1 MKTPSNKLK
10 LLAGGTLLAL
20 AAGLSSLAVAAP
32 HGGMGGHDGMMAGP
46 MGGQMVE
53 RMLDRVDAT
62 PEQRAQIKQITDAA
76 VAERK
81 AQREDG
87 RGLREQMLAL
97 FAQPTV
103 DAQAAEALRQQQMA
117 RADAGS
123 KRMMQTML
131 QISQVLTPQQRQQF
145 VDIVGERGEMMQ
157 RHQRE
162 RRSLQ
167 APKTG
172 S

>member
-1 MKTPSNKLK
+1 MKTSSSKLK

-20 AAGLSSLAVAAP
+20 AAGLSGPAVAAP
-32 HGGMGGHDGMMAGP
+32 HGGRGGHDGMMAGH
-46 MGGQMVE
+46 MVE
-53 RMLDRVDAT
+53 RLLDRVDAT
-62 PEQRAQIKQITDAA
+62 AEQRAQIKQITDAA
-76 VAERK
+76 AAERK

-87 RGLREQMLAL
+87 RPLREQMLAL

-103 DAQAAEALRQQQMA
+103 DAQAVETLRQQQMA
-117 RADAGS
+117 RADASS

-145 VDIVGERGEMMQ
+145 VDSVGQRSEMMK

-162 RRSLQ
+162 RRSLHT
-167 APKTG
+167 PKTG